1 MLYIITEDSNS
12 AREFWKITVEE
23 FIGSEYE
30 VNNICRNRCMFK
42 CKDCTTR
49 EELIDLDNNSM
60 LAIHKLM

>member
-23 FIGSEYE
+23 FIGNEYE
-30 VNNICRNRCMFK
+30 VNNICSTRCKSK

-49 EELIDLDNNSM
+49 EKLIDLDNNSM